1 VLDGGYR
8 SPHGNVL
15 LAMQR
20 MNLPAGRELR
30 LPPASRRIARAG
42 GARPARGPARALLML
57 RIDLI
62 PD

>member
-1 VLDGGYR
+1 
-8 SPHGNVL
+8 
-15 LAMQR
+15 

-30 LPPASRRIARAG
+30 LPPASRRIGRAG